1 MVLKTEPLMGE
12 ERREARRAALLRRVT
27 EAIVR
32 TIGMQTKIRVQSKS
46 RTRDQQAEIPEGRGT
61 GI

>member
-32 TIGMQTKIRVQSKS
+32 TVGMQTKLRVQSKS
-46 RTRDQQAEIPEGRGT
+46 
-61 GI
+61 